1 MAAQVEQILEEAVVV
16 LAETVEERLAMADR
30 A

>member
-30 A
+30 E